1 MNLRLN
7 DSIIKF
13 PEIFSINFKIKLFK
27 NGTERVYTDNRH
39 T

>member
-13 PEIFSINFKIKLFK
+13 PEIFSIISMQKLKNVNKIDHGK
-27 NGTERVYTDNRH
+27 EV
-39 T
+39 